1 MKQLRTIVVGLGR
14 IGWPFHV
21 PEVAAHD
28 GFDLVGVVD
37 PLPERRK
44 EALERFDAPGFPDL
58 ASSLEDASPDLVV
71 IPSPTPFHAE
81 QAIASMEAGCDVF
94 CDKPMAASLAEADQM
109 VEAARRHKRKLML
122 YQPTRG
128 LPDVLVLRRIL
139 DTGLIG
145 PVYMIKNAR
154 TSYTRR
160 NDWQALQQHGGG
172 MLNNYG
178 AHFID
183 VCLYVAASQATRV
196 TCRLNTIASSG
207 DADDVVKVLIETASG
222 VLIDIDIN
230 MAAAHPIEPRWH
242 VLGKH
247 GSLIYQEGGWH
258 ARYFDPDALPGLDL
272 SQAETLAADE
282 RRYGSGET
290 IPWQE
295 KVFAAD
301 EDKLNYYDYCH
312 AYFAG
317 DEEPFVSLDESRELM
332 RVLDECRRD
341 AASTSAS
348 G

>member
-1 MKQLRTIVVGLGR
+1 MKCLRTVVVGLGR
-14 IGWPFHV
+14 IGWRFHL
-21 PEVAAHD
+21 PEVVGHD
-28 GFDLVGVVD
+28 GFELVGVVD
-37 PLPERRK
+37 PLASRLE
-44 EALERFDAPGFPDL
+44 EARDTFGAPGYEDL
-58 ASSLEDASPDLVV
+58 SSCLEQTTPDLVV
-71 IPSPTPFHAE
+71 IASPTPFHAE
-81 QAIASMEAGCDVF
+81 QTLACLEAGSDVF
-94 CDKPMAASLAEADQM
+94 CDKPMAATLEEADTM
-109 VEAARRHKRKLML
+109 VAAAGAHERKLMM
-122 YQPTRG
+122 YQPARAG
-128 LPDVLVLRRIL
+128 ADVVSLQKIL
-139 DTGLIG
+139 ATGLIG
-145 PVYMIKNAR
+145 PVYMIKYAR
-154 TSYTRR
+154 TNFTRR
-160 NDWQALQQHGGG
+160 NDWQAMRCHGGG

-178 AHFID
+178 AHVID
-183 VCLYVAASQATRV
+183 VCLHVAASTARSV
-196 TCRLNTIASSG
+196 TCHLDTIASLG
-207 DADDVVKVLIETASG
+207 DADDVVKAVIQTDSG